1 MDYQIRIAGI
11 RAVITGSHRRI
22 RRRPMAALQLSGT
35 ALGVIELVKSAAH
48 DLRARKN
55 ARGRKFS
62 KLA

>member
-1 MDYQIRIAGI
+1 
-11 RAVITGSHRRI
+11 
-22 RRRPMAALQLSGT
+22 MAALQLSGT

-55 ARGRKFS
+55 ERDRKFS